1 MFKALAIAFHGRH
14 AMRATEL
21 YFIVCLERDHSR
33 RRATIIKII
42 RDRERYLSLGLYMTA
57 AERCLSRGLYAT
69 EGYFNIYEFVCYK
82 LQQGVKWS
90 ALITFY
96 RMHAATADH
105 QTIIIKRRQ
114 INHCIARPRQPTRQP
129 ARTQNNQT
137 ALTLAVPQLS
147 VPALGL
153 RLTAVTP

>member
-1 MFKALAIAFHGRH
+1 
-14 AMRATEL
+14 MRATEL

-105 QTIIIKRRQ
+105 QTI
-114 INHCIARPRQPTRQP
+114 NHQSPACARPQVSSMT
-129 ARTQNNQT
+129 
-137 ALTLAVPQLS
+137 
-147 VPALGL
+147 VPAF
-153 RLTAVTP
+153 RP